1 MLMVNSI
8 TFIFH
13 RLSSLLMLAVF
24 MCSACGGS
32 WAVVSTVRSTKVTPV
47 VTVQSPIK
55 VHLPSGPIVYVA
67 LGASDAVGIGSN
79 QPGSQ
84 GYVPLI
90 AAHLPKGSHMINLGI
105 SGERL
110 HNALTEELP
119 IALSTSPELV
129 TVWLVAND
137 FVGGVPYDAY

>member
-1 MLMVNSI
+1 MNKHRFLWI
-8 TFIFH
+8 TV
-13 RLSSLLMLAVF
+13 LLVALTA
-24 MCSACGGS
+24 SACATPAITS
-32 WAVVSTVRSTKVTPV
+32 KTTAPATRTTKT
-47 VTVQSPIK
+47 QPIAK
-55 VHLPSGPIVYVA
+55 ARLTTGPITYVA
-67 LGASDAVGIGSN
+67 LGASDAVGVGSN

-84 GYVPLI
+84 GYVPLV

-110 HNALTEELP
+110 HNALSEELP

-137 FVGGVPYDAY
+137 FVGGVPYNAY